1 MAFVAPGTIL
11 LASALSLDTNCHMT
25 CCLAAGSA
33 TFIALVIGAVLV
45 PLIGVITLYNGL
57 VARQVRC
64 DNAWSDIDVQLK
76 RRHDLVP
83 NVVEV
88 VRQHADFEKG
98 ALEAVISA
106 RGRAIGAGGA
116 QEAAAAEGMLTGALK
131 HLFALAE
138 AYPQLR
144 ASDQFTGLREALASC
159 EDALQS
165 ARRYYNASVRD
176 LNEAVRMFPGNVVAG
191 IAGFHGRTFFE
202 LDDGAERSVPSIRL
216 GIR

>member
-1 MAFVAPGTIL
+1 MSCF
-11 LASALSLDTNCHMT
+11 
-25 CCLAAGSA
+25 LAAGSA
-33 TFIALVIGAVLV
+33 TLIALVVGALV
-45 PLIGVITLYNGL
+45 VTAVGVITLYNGL

-88 VRQHADFEKG
+88 VRQYADFEKG
-98 ALEAVISA
+98 ALEAVIAA
-106 RGRAIGAGGA
+106 RGRALGAGGTA
-116 QEAAAAEGMLTGALK
+116 EAAAAEGMLTGALK

-144 ASDQFTGLREALASC
+144 SSEQFTGLRESLAEC
-159 EDALQS
+159 EDALQG

-176 LNEAVRMFPGNVVAG
+176 LNEAVRMFPGNVMAG
-191 IAGFHGRTFFE
+191 IAGFRERAFFE
-202 LDDGAERSVPSIRL
+202 LDDDAARAVPSVKL

>member
-1 MAFVAPGTIL
+1 
-11 LASALSLDTNCHMT
+11 MT
-25 CCLAAGSA
+25 SFLAAGSA
-33 TFIALVIGAVLV
+33 TFIALIVGTVLV
-45 PLIGVITLYNGL
+45 AVVGVITLYNGL

-83 NVVEV
+83 NLVEV
-88 VRQHADFEKG
+88 VRQYADFEKG
-98 ALEAVISA
+98 ALEAVIAA
-106 RGRAIGAGGA
+106 RGRALGAGGA

-144 ASDQFTGLREALASC
+144 SSEQFTGLRESVASC

-176 LNEAVRMFPGNVVAG
+176 LNEAVRMFPGNVMAG
-191 IAGFHGRTFFE
+191 IAGIRTRTFFE
-202 LDDGAERSVPSIRL
+202 LANDAERSVPSVKM
-216 GIR
+216 GMG

>member
-1 MAFVAPGTIL
+1 
-11 LASALSLDTNCHMT
+11 MT
-25 CCLAAGSA
+25 FCIAAGTA
-33 TFIALVIGAVLV
+33 AFISLIVGSLLVLAV
-45 PLIGVITLYNGL
+45 GVITLYNGL

-83 NVVEV
+83 NVVET
-88 VRQHADFEKG
+88 VRQYADFEKG
-98 ALEAVISA
+98 ALEAVIAA

-116 QEAAAAEGMLTGALK
+116 REAAAAEGILTGALK

-144 ASDQFTGLREALASC
+144 SSEQFTGLREALASC

-165 ARRYYNASVRD
+165 SRRYYNASVRD
-176 LNEAVRMFPGNVVAG
+176 LNEAVRMFPGNVMAG
-191 IAGFHGRTFFE
+191 IAGFRERAFFE
-202 LDDGAERSVPSIRL
+202 LADDAERSVPAVKL
-216 GIR
+216 GAG